1 MSKQPIRVMLD
12 ANILISAI
20 YNPTG
25 KPYQAY
31 SKASEPPYALVLCDQ
46 IVDEVRRIFNIKFPA
61 KIPAMERFLAVAHYD
76 LVTLTAED
84 AVSDDE
90 SGIRDVND
98 RPILRAAQKAS
109 VDIFVTGDKDFL
121 ESAVTH
127 PQIMTAAQFVPTIHS
142 EETPQ

>member
-1 MSKQPIRVMLD
+1 MLD

-20 YNPTG
+20 YNPNS

-31 SKASEPPYALVLCDQ
+31 SKASEPPCVLVLCDQ
-46 IVDEVRRIFNIKFPA
+46 VVDEVRRIFNIKFSA

-84 AVSDDE
+84 AISDDE
-90 SGIRDVND
+90 SGIRDVKD
-98 RPILRAAQKAS
+98 RPILRAAQKAA

-121 ESAVTH
+121 ESAVTR
-127 PQIMTAAQFVPTIHS
+127 PKIMTAAHFVQTTHS